1 MVAGFICATTNRLV
15 HQKSRKKSPA
25 SFTGLF
31 WLAKAERTFRVTGFQ

>member
-1 MVAGFICATTNRLV
+1 MVAGFICATTNRWYTKN
-15 HQKSRKKSPA
+15 HAKKSPA